1 MVSFTCITHSKD
13 VALQGLGF
21 PQLSNLK
28 TVPVFFNMIDNGD
41 LDEPTFALY
50 LNPFPTAEPAGEIM
64 FGGVNRSLFLGELFT
79 VPVLVKTCATQP
91 TAFNLK
97 LPSICS
103 ALSSHAACRLPMH
116 VKTKLAGQT

>member
-1 MVSFTCITHSKD
+1 MMACECITWFED
-13 VALQGLGF
+13 VAMQGLGF

-41 LDEPTFALY
+41 LDEPTFGLY

-79 VPVLVKTCATQP
+79 VPVLVKTCAP
-91 TAFNLK
+91 
-97 LPSICS
+97 PSTCP
-103 ALSSHAACRLPMH
+103 ALSAHAARRLPMH
-116 VKTKLAGQT
+116 VQTSFAARSGTAI